1 MSFVVRLTR
10 DETGRLT
17 GVVQHVKTG
26 LKVRVDGFEAI
37 GQTIG
42 EMFAAS
48 ATEEAPDLRH
58 PER

>member
-1 MSFVVRLTR
+1 MADVTMSFVVRLTR

-17 GVVQHVKTG
+17 GVVQQVKTG

-42 EMFAAS
+42 EMFGAS
-48 ATEEAPDLRH
+48 ATEEARDL
-58 PER
+58 